1 MTETTWILGASVL
14 AVVFLLF
21 LIIKLKFQPF
31 IALLVAA
38 ILFGLTTGTAPLDLV
53 EEIVDQMGG
62 ALGQVA
68 LVIGLGAVFGEVL
81 RRAGAAERLAT
92 TLVDKVSDR
101 YLAWALGLAGFLVS
115 IAVFI
120 DVAIVILVPLLY
132 AVARRTGRSL
142 LYYGIPLCAGLSVTH
157 TFVPPTPGPIATAG
171 IMDADL
177 GLVILYGAV
186 CGLPAM
192 AVAGPVFGRFISK
205 RIFVPAPAEAG
216 AVNTAAG
223 TGTGGSATSGEDGGT
238 AEEPTENTGTEPL
251 PSFVSVLGALML
263 PLVLILGGTTSSLL
277 LPEGHMAAV
286 VLGFV
291 GHPVIALLL
300 TCLYTLW
307 FFGVRR
313 GRSGAELQEMA
324 TKALGPAGVIILIT
338 GAGGVFGGLL
348 VDSGLGEILASG
360 MQRIDMPIV
369 LFGFLA
375 AAVIRISQGSGT
387 VAMITGATLTAPLLE
402 TVGAGPSLTALAC
415 IAIACGG
422 TAFSH
427 VNDSGF
433 WMANRYLGMS
443 VVDTLKSWTVMK
455 TLVGFT
461 GLAVVLVLV
470 PFVG

>member
-1 MTETTWILGASVL
+1 MSETAWILTASVL
-14 AVVFLLF
+14 AVVFLLL
-21 LIIKLKFQPF
+21 LIIRFRFQPF
-31 IALLVAA
+31 VALLIAA
-38 ILFGLTTGTAPLDLV
+38 IAFGLATGTAPLSLV
-53 EEIVDQMGG
+53 EQIVDRMGG

-68 LVIGLGAVFGEVL
+68 LIIGLGAIFGEVL
-81 RRAGAAERLAT
+81 QRAGAAERLAT
-92 TLVDKVSDR
+92 TLVDRVSDR

-132 AVARRTGRSL
+132 AIARRTGRSL

-157 TFVPPTPGPIATAG
+157 TFIPPTPGPIATAG
-171 IMDADL
+171 ILGADL
-177 GLVILYGAV
+177 GLVIVYGVV

-192 AVAGPVFGRFISK
+192 AVAGPLFGRFIAK
-205 RIFVPAPAEAG
+205 RIFVPVPAD
-216 AVNTAAG
+216 AVSVAAG
-223 TGTGGSATSGEDGGT
+223 SGSAEGPRKRTGSGEGTTASGGAEDG
-238 AEEPTENTGTEPL
+238 AADPL
-251 PSFVSVLGALML
+251 PSFGSVLGAL
-263 PLVLILGGTTSSLL
+263 L
-277 LPEGHMAAV
+277 LPEGSPAAT

-291 GHPVIALLL
+291 GHPVIALLV

-307 FFGVRR
+307 FFGVRK
-313 GRSGAELQEMA
+313 GRSGKELQEMA
-324 TKALGPAGVIILIT
+324 TKALAPAGVIILIT

-348 VDSGLGEILASG
+348 VDSGLGEVLAAG
-360 MQRIDMPIV
+360 MQMINMPIV

-375 AAVIRISQGSGT
+375 AAVIRLSQGSGT

-402 TVGAGPSLTALAC
+402 TIGASPSLAALTC

-443 VVDTLKSWTVMK
+443 VGDTLRSWTVMK

-461 GLAVVLVLV
+461 GLAVVLVLTL
-470 PFVG
+470 FVT